1 MKKGAVKELQLSA
14 LQKAVLCAR
23 EAEERKALNTVL
35 LDVSQLTSFADY
47 FVICSGK
54 SSRQVQGIADH
65 LEGRLREAGIRPLGM
80 EGLKEGQWVLLDY
93 GEVIVHIFYDPVR
106 GFYDLES
113 LWADARTVHL
123 EGQDM
128 PRLDRDVVKP

>member
-1 MKKGAVKELQLSA
+1 
-14 LQKAVLCAR
+14 
-23 EAEERKALNTVL
+23 
-35 LDVSQLTSFADY
+35 
-47 FVICSGK
+47 
-54 SSRQVQGIADH
+54 
-65 LEGRLREAGIRPLGM
+65 M